1 MPADGHPE
9 DTYYE
14 SSDDEGQAAT
24 DEIDAFEARL
34 RGDAPP
40 AKKSAPLAPKVPQQK
55 VAVKKGSDYVNSAGA
70 GDGVLHPGLRSRFAP
85 CARGVRRRTDRRNQH
100 SPRSEVQGSHQVGR
114 AA

>member
-55 VAVKKGSDYVNSAGA
+55 VAVKKGSDYVNSAVKSKA
-70 GDGVLHPGLRSRFAP
+70 ATKSDEQLEAAEAQAAVSDLDRFEQ
-85 CARGVRRRTDRRNQH
+85 RL
-100 SPRSEVQGSHQVGR
+100 GR
-114 AA
+114 

>member
-1 MPADGHPE
+1 VRALAGGGHDAGVIAAPCSPRALAEAYRAQRRRHPE

-40 AKKSAPLAPKVPQQK
+40 AKKSAPLAPKV
-55 VAVKKGSDYVNSAGA
+55 S
-70 GDGVLHPGLRSRFAP
+70 
-85 CARGVRRRTDRRNQH
+85 VRALECRD
-100 SPRSEVQGSHQVGR
+100 VGR
-114 AA
+114 AQIRNS